1 VVDFVRDKIGYPYSQ
16 VRLMAFTYQRYSN
29 LYQARDTSEQ
39 HLPHGQ
45 HPYRT
50 NPLETTYDAR
60 TSEQIGFIGVASL
73 QNNYYF
79 TQTTLET
86 IYDARTSEQIGSIV

>member
-1 VVDFVRDKIGYPYSQ
+1 
-16 VRLMAFTYQRYSN
+16 MAFTYQRYSN
-29 LYQARDTSEQ
+29 LYQARDTFKQ

-50 NPLETTYDAR
+50 NPLETTYDALTR
-60 TSEQIGFIGVASL
+60 EQIGFIGVGFL
-73 QNNYYF
+73 QNLYYF

-86 IYDARTSEQIGSIV
+86 TYDAITRGQIGSIV

>member
-1 VVDFVRDKIGYPYSQ
+1 
-16 VRLMAFTYQRYSN
+16 MAFTYQRYSN
-29 LYQARDTSEQ
+29 LYQARDTFKQ

-60 TSEQIGFIGVASL
+60 AREQIGFIGVASL
-73 QNNYYF
+73 QNLCYF

-86 IYDARTSEQIGSIV
+86 TYDARVREQIRSIV